1 MYSSKKLPIR
11 LFPNVPG
18 LQLEHLASDTSG
30 QTEPTTFQT
39 LTFTGRLKEKVVSLR
54 VQTTHLF
61 EDVSPDSYGDN
72 AAVLRRRAMKEGEPV
87 SSEDANARD
96 GQTQHS

>member
-11 LFPNVPG
+11 LFPKVPG
-18 LQLEHLASDTSG
+18 LQLEHLATDTSG
-30 QTEPTTFQT
+30 QTEPTTSQT

-61 EDVSPDSYGDN
+61 EDESPDSYGDN
-72 AAVLRRRAMKEGEPV
+72 AAALRRRATKEGEPV
-87 SSEDANARD
+87 SSEDASALD
-96 GQTQHS
+96 SQTQHS